1 MNAAELP
8 MIIFTIFAQMSV
20 GAFVLLG
27 VIQLV
32 ARVKYGTDAVDKIT
46 DPILYAIGPAM
57 VFGLIASMFHMNDIT
72 NTLNVLRHWDS
83 SWLSREIIFGA
94 TFAGL
99 GFLFALAQW
108 FKWGSTLLRQILA
121 AVTAVVGLVLV
132 YSMSMIYYSLVT
144 VPAWNTIATPAQFF
158 TTTFLLGCLAV
169 GAALMGTIMWRIRK
183 TAKHSDNAEALV
195 LGEAGTATEKSTRGL
210 MTTILKGIG
219 IASIVLL
226 GAQYIIIALH
236 LSNLSQGGEQA
247 LQSAAVF
254 SGGWFMARLLL
265 VFLGAGL
272 LALFVY
278 RYAST
283 GAPARHLAIFATS
296 AFVLVLAAEI
306 IGRSQFYDSM
316 IRIGM

>member
-1 MNAAELP
+1 MNVHELP

-20 GAFVLLG
+20 GAFVILG
-27 VIQLV
+27 IIQVV
-32 ARVKYGTDAVDKIT
+32 ARFKGGTAAVDKIT
-46 DPILYAIGPAM
+46 DPLLYAIGPAM

-83 SWLSREIIFGA
+83 SWLSREIILGA
-94 TFAGL
+94 VFAGL
-99 GFLFALAQW
+99 GFLFALCQW

-121 AVTAVVGLVLV
+121 GVTAVVGLGLV
-132 YSMSMIYYSLVT
+132 YAMSMIYYTLVT
-144 VPAWNTIATPAQFF
+144 VPAWNTLATPAQFF

-169 GAALMGTIMWRIRK
+169 GAALMSTIMWRIRK
-183 TAKHSDNAEALV
+183 ENSEAKV
-195 LGEAGTATEKSTRGL
+195 LDTNTRAL
-210 MTTILKGIG
+210 MTTILKGVG
-219 IASIVLL
+219 IASVVLL
-226 GAQYIIIALH
+226 SAQFIIIALH
-236 LSNLSQGGEQA
+236 LSNLAGGGA
-247 LQSAAVF
+247 VAAQSAAVF
-254 SGGWFMARLLL
+254 TGGWFLARLLL

-296 AFVLVLAAEI
+296 AFVLVLAGEL

-316 IRIGM
+316 FRIGM

>member
-1 MNAAELP
+1 MNVHELP

-20 GAFVLLG
+20 GAFVILG
-27 VIQLV
+27 IIQVV
-32 ARVKYGTDAVDKIT
+32 ARFKGGTAAVDKIT
-46 DPILYAIGPAM
+46 DPLLYAIGPAM

-83 SWLSREIIFGA
+83 SWLSREIILGA
-94 TFAGL
+94 AFAGL
-99 GFLFALAQW
+99 GFLFALCQW

-121 AVTAVVGLVLV
+121 GVTAVVGLGLV
-132 YSMSMIYYSLVT
+132 YAMSMIYYTLVT
-144 VPAWNTIATPAQFF
+144 VPAWNTLATPAQFF

-169 GAALMGTIMWRIRK
+169 GAALMSTIMWRIRK
-183 TAKHSDNAEALV
+183 ENSEAKV
-195 LGEAGTATEKSTRGL
+195 LDTNTRAL
-210 MTTILKGIG
+210 MTTILKGVG
-219 IASIVLL
+219 IASVVLL
-226 GAQYIIIALH
+226 SAQFIIIALH
-236 LSNLSQGGEQA
+236 LSNLAGGGA
-247 LQSAAVF
+247 VAAQSAAVF
-254 SGGWFMARLLL
+254 TGGWFLARLLL

-296 AFVLVLAAEI
+296 AFVLVLAGEL

-316 IRIGM
+316 FRIGM

>member
-1 MNAAELP
+1 MNVHELP

-20 GAFVLLG
+20 GAFVVLG
-27 VIQLV
+27 IIQVV
-32 ARVKYGTDAVDKIT
+32 ARFKGGTSAVDKIT
-46 DPILYAIGPAM
+46 DPLLYAIGPAM

-83 SWLSREIIFGA
+83 SWLSREIILGA
-94 TFAGL
+94 SFAGL

-121 AVTAVVGLVLV
+121 GVTAVVGLALV
-132 YSMSMIYYSLVT
+132 YAMSMIYYTLVT
-144 VPAWNTIATPAQFF
+144 VPAWNTFATPAQFF

-169 GAALMGTIMWRIRK
+169 GAALMSTIMWRIRK
-183 TAKHSDNAEALV
+183 TTSTKSQVSEADAESQVVDA
-195 LGEAGTATEKSTRGL
+195 STRVL
-210 MTTILKGIG
+210 MTTVLKGVG
-219 IASIVLL
+219 IASVVLL
-226 GAQYIIIALH
+226 SAQFIIIALH
-236 LSNLSQGGEQA
+236 LSNLAGGGAIEA
-247 LQSAAVF
+247 QSAVVF
-254 SGGWFMARLLL
+254 SGGWFIARLLL

-278 RYAST
+278 RYAAS

-296 AFVLVLAAEI
+296 AFVLVLAGEI

-316 IRIGM
+316 FRIGM